1 MKGRSFIRRHIRK
14 KKEKT
19 EEDEMILDYYY
30 RLATI
35 SEILVSN
42 SKWHLTD
49 EEAIQEI
56 RRILDVN
63 SL

>member
-19 EEDEMILDYYY
+19 EDEMILDYYY